1 MPAQLIDRAG
11 DMDLAVGV
19 DTDGDLLGSGCGMVV
34 MAVSLLD
41 KGRWLAPAERADT
54 TAMGLWR
61 QAPDLLNAGQDAQ
74 VCSP

>member
-1 MPAQLIDRAG
+1 
-11 DMDLAVGV
+11 VGI
-19 DTDGDLLGSGCGMVV
+19 GCGIVV
-34 MAVSLLD
+34 MAASLVAW
-41 KGRWLAPAERADT
+41 GWTAPPAGRADT